1 MMTKTPMMMWYVS
14 FCLYWVVQILTADCC
29 HNQVI
34 FFTLK
39 RSFNNG
45 CLLVCYISVSF
56 FTSMWG
62 FFQPGDD
69 FGAGSD
75 SDEEEDESDDEEV
88 SEDDEEDDSEDD
100 GDMLPIEKASKKL
113 DKKLKKA
120 K

>member
-1 MMTKTPMMMWYVS
+1 MVVFQFVTLVS
-14 FCLYWVVQILTADCC
+14 L
-29 HNQVI
+29 
-34 FFTLK
+34 
-39 RSFNNG
+39 S
-45 CLLVCYISVSF
+45 LLLCGF
-56 FTSMWG
+56 

-75 SDEEEDESDDEEV
+75 SDEEEDESDDEEA